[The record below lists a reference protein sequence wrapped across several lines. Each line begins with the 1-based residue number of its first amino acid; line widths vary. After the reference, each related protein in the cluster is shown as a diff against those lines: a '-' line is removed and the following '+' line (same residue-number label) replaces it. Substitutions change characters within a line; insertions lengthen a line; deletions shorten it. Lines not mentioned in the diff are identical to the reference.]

1 MSRRFANVREMF
13 EQNLAGGTDV
23 GAIGLPGRSVNVGQR
38 SGSSGRM
45 KVRS

>member
-23 GAIGLPGRSVNVGQR
+23 GAMACRDAA
-38 SGSSGRM
+38 
-45 KVRS
+45 